1 MLNETISCFFFYSS
15 SCDPLTSATLSA
27 KKKNVNPH
35 GIRVSPNSILS
46 SKVVIDHCKKR
57 HLRSVPFLEQ
67 FRLFTEN
74 SGKELNV
81 KESSLKSSEKV
92 FP

>member
-1 MLNETISCFFFYSS
+1 MVSAYKALS
-15 SCDPLTSATLSA
+15 SCLPNDRKVSSTLATSPY
-27 KKKNVNPH
+27 NPDH
-35 GIRVSPNSILS
+35 PTSRRKI
-46 SKVVIDHCKKR
+46 KAHCKKR
-57 HLRSVPFLEQ
+57 YLRSVPFLKQ

-81 KESSLKSSEKV
+81 KESSLKISEEV